1 MRRMEFDF
9 RFLEFEMPRR
19 LPRGDTREAAG
30 YMRLELDGYMRLRG
44 TGFQYKFVSRQPI

>member
-30 YMRLELDGYMRLRG
+30 YMRLRG